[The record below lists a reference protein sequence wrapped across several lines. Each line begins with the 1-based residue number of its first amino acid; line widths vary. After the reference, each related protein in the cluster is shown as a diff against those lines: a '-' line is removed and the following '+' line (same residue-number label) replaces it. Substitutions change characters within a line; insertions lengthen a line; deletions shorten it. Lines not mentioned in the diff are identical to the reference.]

1 MTSNLSKLLLI
12 VVLASL
18 AVVSSGWAQIQSTGT
33 ISGTVV
39 DTSGAAV
46 PGASITIVNEE
57 TTVATTT
64 QSNGD
69 GSFVVPG
76 LIAGTY
82 TVKIVKTG
90 FQTYT

>member
-1 MTSNLSKLLLI
+1 M
-12 VVLASL
+12 
-18 AVVSSGWAQIQSTGT
+18 
-33 ISGTVV
+33 
-39 DTSGAAV
+39 
-46 PGASITIVNEE
+46 
-57 TTVATTT
+57 ATTT

-90 FQTYT
+90 FQTYTEEHLVLTSGSTTALNADTRGRPGDLAGQCCRLRRPSPNDYGRTRE